1 MAFRVEG
8 AISGAGFSEPIHGWQ
23 GHLTVTA
30 GSGQLQ
36 VQDDAGNWNNEGTV
50 VAAGTVKAWRLF
62 QSANVRVSG
71 TDVTYSLVAG
81 GG

>member
-8 AISGAGFSEPIHGWQ
+8 AIAGAGFSAPINGWQ
-23 GHLTVTA
+23 GHLTVSA

-36 VQDDAGNWNNEGTV
+36 IQDGAGNWHDEGTAV
-50 VAAGTVKAWRLF
+50 TAGTVKSWRLF